1 MTKDDRVETYTE
13 MLRRLAGEAP
23 RPYAS
28 VSLSAGDA
36 LIIAFDLESLST
48 ELQELR
54 EALESFDDEVQSTSS
69 HYRIGWQDAVRA
81 MRRAALS
88 HQGKQETHGDH

>member
-1 MTKDDRVETYTE
+1 MTKDDRVETITDA
-13 MLRRLAGEAP
+13 LRLAGWEVDSPAFT
-23 RPYAS
+23 
-28 VSLSAGDA
+28 A
-36 LIIAFDLESLST
+36 LGSLST

-88 HQGKQETHGDH
+88 HQGKPNE